1 MQAKDKE
8 DQNAILDTINSI
20 NKDFGDGAIQWLG
33 SNSSANVEKISTGCL
48 SLDIALGG
56 GIPKNRIIE
65 IYGNESSGKTT
76 LASHI
81 ISEFQ
86 KSKQIAAFVD
96 AEHAFDPEYAKKI
109 GVDVEKLLFSQPDS
123 GEQALSIVEKLIKSG
138 KVGLIVVDSVAAL
151 TPQAEIDGDMGQSHM
166 GLQAR
171 LMSQALR
178 KLVALTTK
186 SKCTIIFLNQIRM
199 KIGIMFGNPET
210 TPGGVGLKFY
220 ASVRI
225 ELRKRKADLDKDKI
239 AIGDP
244 VTAKIVK
251 NKVAPPFRKA
261 QFQIRYNVGIDKIG
275 DIINLAIE
283 KNIIVHKGA
292 WYSIGEI
299 KACGIDLLKVEILKK
314 PGTIDYIKDK
324 ITWKR

>member
-1 MQAKDKE
+1 MIEKSIEKQDAV
-8 DQNAILDTINSI
+8 LDTVNEI
-20 NKDFGDGAIQWLG
+20 NKSFGDGAIQWLG
-33 SNSSANVEKISTGCL
+33 SNKMAEVKTISTGCV

-65 IYGNESSGKTT
+65 IFGTESAGKTT

-86 KSKQIAAFVD
+86 KEKILTAFVD

-109 GVDVEKLLFSQPDS
+109 GVDIDKLLFSQPSS
-123 GEQALSIVEKLIKSG
+123 GEQALQIVEKLITSG
-138 KVGLIVVDSVAAL
+138 KVGLIVIDSVAAL
-151 TPQAEIDGDMGQSHM
+151 TPQAEIDGVMGQSHM

-178 KLVALTTK
+178 KLVGLTTK
-186 SKCTIIFLNQIRM
+186 YQCTIIFLNQIRM
-199 KIGIMFGNPET
+199 KIGISFGDPST
-210 TPGGVGLKFY
+210 TTGGNGLKYY

-225 ELRKRKADLDKDKI
+225 RLSKQKADLDKDKV
-239 AIGDP
+239 AVGDP

-261 QFQIRYNVGIDKIG
+261 CFQVRYNMGIDKVG
-275 DIINLAIE
+275 DIVALALE
-283 KNIIVHKGA
+283 KEIISKAGAFYTVDGHKSHGL
-292 WYSIGEI
+292 E
-299 KACGIDLLKVEILKK
+299 DLRNYVEKSPNVLKVLKAQILK
-314 PGTIDYIKDK
+314 
-324 ITWKR
+324 